1 MKYIVVVYDRPE
13 QWGEFVKVARAFPE
27 VYYEPLSK
35 RLIDSGN
42 LVTYISIKNCLWV
55 NAEKLRGY
63 RLDGYVNI
71 SGYDIESD
79 LMRYIA
85 SRMINQEEIV
95 EHKHSKVD
103 WNNAPEWADKVG
115 NVKSF
120 TNKNMLAFMNDHQ
133 FLFIRGLER
142 GEDPYPF
149 GGAYRAKEEFEIVA
163 ERPKSVALEKSGAI
177 KSEWSD
183 KHYNNYYQLSEKDI
197 KEGKVKIDAYFVNKM
212 WKLNEKDDTGALFHC
227 LKTVARFGDKN
238 PIERDLNAL
247 DNQVKRMAELYGV
260 ELK

>member
-1 MKYIVVVYDRPE
+1 MSKVDWSLAPEDATFYANGTFRKLNDSKNVLLWFNHAWNPAPYSQEDLKRHNDYEERPA
-13 QWGEFVKVARAFPE
+13 K
-27 VYYEPLSK
+27 
-35 RLIDSGN
+35 I
-42 LVTYISIKNCLWV
+42 
-55 NAEKLRGY
+55 
-63 RLDGYVNI
+63 
-71 SGYDIESD
+71 IESED
-79 LMRYIA
+79 Y
-85 SRMINQEEIV
+85 V
-95 EHKHSKVD
+95 VD

-115 NVKSF
+115 NVKSIA
-120 TNKNMLAFMNDHQ
+120 NKNMLAFMNDHQ

-238 PIERDLNAL
+238 PIERELNAL
-247 DNQVKRMAELYGV
+247 YNQVKRMAELYGV